1 MLRDKACNIGKN
13 PKYHVYQSGLA
24 SMVYKDLDKK
34 SSGGAVKSEVMPN
47 QRLSDL
53 ASN

>member
-1 MLRDKACNIGKN
+1 MLCDKACNVGKN
-13 PKYHVYQSGLA
+13 PKYDEYQSGLA

-34 SSGGAVKSEVMPN
+34 SSGGAVKSKLRPN
-47 QRLSDL
+47 QRPSDL